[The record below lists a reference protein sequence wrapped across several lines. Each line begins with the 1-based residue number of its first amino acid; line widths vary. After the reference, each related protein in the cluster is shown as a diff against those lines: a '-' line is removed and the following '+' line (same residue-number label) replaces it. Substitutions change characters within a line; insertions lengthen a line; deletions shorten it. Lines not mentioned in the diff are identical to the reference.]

1 MPRQR
6 AAGVRASIPLT
17 PIPIAAAKLD
27 SPTETATSIR
37 ATIGQRYRPPAFS
50 QICQSSSSRFT
61 RSRPRGSHHDSG
73 LEHAYQDDDQ
83 GGQHD
88 EDGDE
93 VDGDDPLALGRDAGE
108 DDRRLPGVGVPAG

>member
-1 MPRQR
+1 MSDKIWGQDDLL
-6 AAGVRASIPLT
+6 AVGLQNLAGRTLRHEP
-17 PIPIAAAKLD
+17 
-27 SPTETATSIR
+27 
-37 ATIGQRYRPPAFS
+37 
-50 QICQSSSSRFT
+50 
-61 RSRPRGSHHDSG
+61 G
-73 LEHAYQDDDQ
+73 LQHACQDDDQ